1 VIYNPIQLNR
11 NPVSE
16 RDHYENASAYMR
28 EALLLYFRGIN
39 PCTPDKPF
47 RLPHDGSK
55 CATAGAKRVRNDRMR
70 SRHENTELND
80 REREFWR
87 LIERGYT
94 CEDIG
99 ERMGYANPRAA
110 LHTIK
115 RKLAAQ
121 GELEL

>member
-1 VIYNPIQLNR
+1 VIYSPIQLDR
-11 NPVSE
+11 NPVSHE
-16 RDHYENASAYMR
+16 AHMENASAYFR
-28 EALLLYFRGIN
+28 EALFIYYRGAN
-39 PCTPDKPF
+39 PMTPDKPF

-55 CATAGAKRVRNDRMR
+55 CATAGAKRVRKGEKQ
-70 SRHENTELND
+70 SRIEKLPLTD

-99 ERMGYANPRAA
+99 DRMGYANPRAA

-115 RKLAAQ
+115 RKLSAQ